1 MVAIAANLRLEPA
14 DAVAYFRSKGM
25 QITWDWHEMQRDAHA
40 QAFTVAKATSLDVL
54 RTIRDMVDKSISS
67 GMTFEAFQKSLRPQ
81 LQDLGWWGQQEVLD
95 GETGEL
101 TQAQLGSTRRL
112 RTIYQTNVQ
121 TANMAGRYKRLLDNT
136 DNQPYWRYVAV
147 MDGRTRPAHRALH
160 GKVWRWDDPIWDV
173 IFPPNGWGCRCR
185 VQALSEEE
193 FKRLGVPLEDGS
205 AAIQTVQVPINKAG
219 DTMDV
224 RVVRYTDDTGQ
235 ERIFRPDP
243 GWDYNPGADF
253 ASEQALSR
261 VLGEKIDKVPPE
273 MGAEVSANILA
284 SPEARQVVDD
294 AWRSWASDVLEG
306 QTAPGPQAGAEREPL
321 PGQGAAVEPQMVVGF
336 ARPVDVD
343 AVTARGVELES
354 IPLVVSDDL
363 LNGVSDLPSRA
374 SGPLSS
380 TDWLGLSS
388 AVREP
393 QAVILDKSEGVLLY
407 VLPRSGTP
415 GQHVVVAVDYA
426 QNQRKQLSANVR
438 WAYLAAARALQVL
451 LESDE
456 VELVDGSVD

>member
-1 MVAIAANLRLEPA
+1 MATIAANLRLEPA

-25 QITWDWHEMQRDAHA
+25 EITWDWHDMRREAHA

-54 RTIRDMVDKSISS
+54 RTIRDMVDKSIST
-67 GMTFEAFQKSLRPQ
+67 GMTFEEFQKALRPQ
-81 LQDLGWWGQQEVLD
+81 LQDLGWWGTQEVLD

-101 TQAQLGSTRRL
+101 TKAQLGSTRRL

-121 TANMAGRYKRLLDNT
+121 TANMAGRYKRMLDNV

-205 AAIQTVQVPINKAG
+205 DAIQTVQVPINKAG

-224 RVVRYTDDTGQ
+224 RVVRYTDEAGR

-243 GWDYNPGADF
+243 GWDYNPGADY

-273 MGAEVSANILA
+273 MGAAVAANIA
-284 SPEARQVVDD
+284 RAPEAQQLLDSAWQSWAGDVLDD
-294 AWRSWASDVLEG
+294 AAAR
-306 QTAPGPQAGAEREPL
+306 ER
-321 PGQGAAVEPQMVVGF
+321 QMLLGF
-336 ARPVDVD
+336 VRPDDVD
-343 AVTARGVELES
+343 ALAARDVQVES
-354 IPLVVSDDL
+354 IPVVADDNL
-363 LNGVSDLPSRA
+363 IVRGKEQLPEVA
-374 SGPLSS
+374 SGPLST
-380 TDWLGLSS
+380 TDWLDLSS
-388 AVREP
+388 TLREP
-393 QAVILDKSEGVLLY
+393 QAVLVDRTAGTLLY
-407 VLPRSGTP
+407 VLPRGGDD
-415 GQHVVVAVDYA
+415 GQRIVVASAYG
-426 QNQRKQLSANVR
+426 QNQSKRLSATVR
-438 WAYLAAARALQVL
+438 LAYIAAARALQSL
-451 LESDE
+451 LESDG
-456 VELVDGSVD
+456 VELVDGSLD

>member
-1 MVAIAANLRLEPA
+1 MATIAANLRLEPA

-25 QITWDWHEMQRDAHA
+25 EITWDWQDMRREAHA

-54 RTIRDMVDKSISS
+54 RTIRDMVDKSIST
-67 GMTFEAFQKSLRPQ
+67 GMTFEEFQKALRPQ
-81 LQDLGWWGQQEVLD
+81 LQDLGWWGTQEVLD

-101 TQAQLGSTRRL
+101 TKAQLGSTRRL
-112 RTIYQTNVQ
+112 RTIYQTNIQ
-121 TANMAGRYKRLLDNT
+121 TANMAGRYKRMLDNV

-205 AAIQTVQVPINKAG
+205 DAIQTVQVPINKAG

-224 RVVRYTDDTGQ
+224 RVVRYTDEAGR

-243 GWDYNPGADF
+243 GWDYNPGADY

-273 MGAEVSANILA
+273 MGAAVAANIA
-284 SPEARQVVDD
+284 RAPEAQQLLDSAWQSWAGDVLDD
-294 AWRSWASDVLEG
+294 AAAR
-306 QTAPGPQAGAEREPL
+306 ER
-321 PGQGAAVEPQMVVGF
+321 QMLLGF
-336 ARPVDVD
+336 VRPDDVD
-343 AVTARGVELES
+343 ALAARDVQVES
-354 IPLVVSDDL
+354 IPVVADDNL
-363 LNGVSDLPSRA
+363 IVRGKEQLPEVA
-374 SGPLSS
+374 SGPLSR
-380 TDWLGLSS
+380 TDWLDLSS
-388 AVREP
+388 TLREP
-393 QAVILDKSEGVLLY
+393 QAVLVDRTAGTLLY
-407 VLPRSGTP
+407 VLPRGGDD
-415 GQHVVVAVDYA
+415 GQRIVVASAYG
-426 QNQRKQLSANVR
+426 QNQSKRLSATVR
-438 WAYLAAARALQVL
+438 LAYIAAARALQSL
-451 LESDE
+451 LESDG
-456 VELVDGSVD
+456 VELVDGSLD